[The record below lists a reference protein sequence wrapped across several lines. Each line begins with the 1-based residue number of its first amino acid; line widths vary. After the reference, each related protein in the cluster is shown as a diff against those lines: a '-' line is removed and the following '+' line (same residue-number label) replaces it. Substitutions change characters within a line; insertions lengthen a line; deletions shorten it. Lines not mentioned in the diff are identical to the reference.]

1 MKNPRNQYDRA
12 AVQAMIDKDKRIGAR
27 EARQIHALLKGR
39 AVARQTEDLPLFDL
53 EHQAQGDLV
62 ELAKKGN

>member
-1 MKNPRNQYDRA
+1 MSHQHHYNRD
-12 AVQAMIDKDKRIGAR
+12 AVQKAIDKDKRIGAR